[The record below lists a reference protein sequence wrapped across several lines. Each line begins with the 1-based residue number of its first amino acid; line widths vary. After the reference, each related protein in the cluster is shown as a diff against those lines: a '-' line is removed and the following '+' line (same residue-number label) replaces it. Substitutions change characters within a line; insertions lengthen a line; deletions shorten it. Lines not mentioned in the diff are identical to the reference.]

1 MTKTQNILNVKL
13 EQIRKNKEIVRSR
26 LNELTKQ
33 REQAERNYIALDGAE
48 QVLLELIEE
57 ANERNI
63 SAPVEPETEM
73 IEEVSENASDNS

>member
-13 EQIRKNKEIVRSR
+13 EQIRENKEIVRSR

-48 QVLLELIEE
+48 QVLLELIKE

-73 IEEVSENASDNS
+73 IEEVSENASDNG

>member
-73 IEEVSENASDNS
+73 IEEVSENASHNG